1 MVKTKRP
8 TKEVSVRK
16 YLSSENK
23 GTTLRYIRMVGDPQH
38 PKVEDAMAVEQADC
52 IWVIPWFLRCK
63 MGKLTGLLAG
73 PTYVQFKR
81 TLFSIFVS
89 VLSALLEIRA
99 IPRRS
104 KGHGVTRAADRLGRP
119 PAS

>member
-8 TKEVSVRK
+8 TREVSVRK
-16 YLSSENK
+16 YMSSENK

-63 MGKLTGLLAG
+63 MEKLTGLFLLM
-73 PTYVQFKR
+73 FN
-81 TLFSIFVS
+81 SNI
-89 VLSALLEIRA
+89 LSFPFLL
-99 IPRRS
+99 
-104 KGHGVTRAADRLGRP
+104 VF
-119 PAS
+119 